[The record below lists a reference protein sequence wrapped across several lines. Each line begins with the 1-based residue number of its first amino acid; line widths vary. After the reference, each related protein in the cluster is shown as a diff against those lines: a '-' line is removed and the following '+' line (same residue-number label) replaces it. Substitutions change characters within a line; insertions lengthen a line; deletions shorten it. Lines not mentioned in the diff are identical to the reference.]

1 MGKDVLEICGLCRQ
15 YKKLERSHLLSKAL
29 YKMLGLGFEN
39 KGKVSFL
46 NSNNSFVNLGHQITK
61 YYLCD
66 DCEAIL
72 DKYGENKVIK
82 ELYRNDELEP
92 AFTLREKLNTEQN
105 VSVSHDCSTRY
116 FFPSKGISSVDVKAY
131 IHFIVGLFWR
141 ASSTE
146 WPDESMNKYLHA
158 LGERNEEKFRRY
170 LLEDDE
176 KYIEGVQIL
185 VFVDSNKYSLPWIK
199 SFEYHKRKGIH
210 FHDLWLPGICVYM
223 TVGWKT
229 LFSDCCLKIP
239 DDHIIF
245 IEVDL
250 QRGRTFEEVISRIL
264 LAKKENFVCS
274 PL

>member
-1 MGKDVLEICGLCRQ
+1 MGKDVLGICGLCRQ

-66 DCEAIL
+66 DCEAVL
-72 DKYGENKVIK
+72 DKCGENKVIK
-82 ELYRNDELEP
+82 ELYRNDEIEP
-92 AFTLREKLNTEQN
+92 SFILREKLNTEQN
-105 VSVSHDCSTRY
+105 VSVHHDCSTKY
-116 FFPSKGISSVDVKAY
+116 FFPSRGISSVDVKAY
-131 IHFIVGLFWR
+131 IHFIIGLFWR

-158 LGERNEEKFRRY
+158 LGELNEEKFRRY

-199 SFEYHKRKGIH
+199 SFEYHNESISCH
-210 FHDLWLPGICVYM
+210 ELWLPGIQVYM
-223 TVGWKT
+223 TLDWET
-229 LFSDCCLKIP
+229 LFFDFPKIP
-239 DDHIIF
+239 NDNIIF
-245 IEVDL
+245 IETDL
-250 QRGRTFEEVISRIL
+250 CGGKAFKEAVSRIL
-264 LAKKENFVCS
+264 FAKIKNR
-274 PL
+274 